1 SIETGSDR
9 PSASLS
15 GSSRTQVKNASA
27 NAAAARPFQ
36 PVRGD
41 AVVAMFMF
49 SEPKRRAVARAPL
62 SWHLNGAGRSL
73 LAGPHG
79 ARKVDD
85 RDTNGVA
92 VFGPGAVI
100 VADVVA
106 EQLLQGEPGVARALA
121 DPA

>member
-1 SIETGSDR
+1 
-9 PSASLS
+9 
-15 GSSRTQVKNASA
+15 
-27 NAAAARPFQ
+27 
-36 PVRGD
+36 
-41 AVVAMFMF
+41 VVAMFMF

-121 DPA
+121 DPAVGDDGPGSIDALLRVDLAQLFHRLERSVLR